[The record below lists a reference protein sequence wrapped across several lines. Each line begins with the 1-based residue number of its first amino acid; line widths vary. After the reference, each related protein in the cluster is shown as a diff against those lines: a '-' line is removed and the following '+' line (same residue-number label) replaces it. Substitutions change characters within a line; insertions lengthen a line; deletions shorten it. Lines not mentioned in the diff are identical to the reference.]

1 MHELIYVITGKQ
13 EPLVNAECENLLDK
27 LLQPQERPTGLFNAD
42 PSQVCA
48 SEVLDELRTVPFLTD
63 KRVVV
68 IKGADDFVS
77 KNRSLLESYFDKPCP
92 TGILILTVNT
102 WPPKTKLAKKLPKV
116 GKLIKTVEPK
126 PWQLPR
132 RLIEYAR
139 DAHGKKITTDSAE
152 LLVELVGD
160 EVTRLYSEVDK
171 LALFA
176 HAEKTITA
184 GHVES
189 LIGHNRIF
197 GVFAVIDACLA
208 GNTGEAVARLR
219 NMFAEDKTAEYT
231 TVGAFAFHFRRMFNA
246 KVLLDKGVQPGEIV
260 KRLRVWGNKD
270 GFFSQVRRMSLYQ
283 IGSILQRLADTDF
296 KIKTGQTKA
305 EVAIEQ
311 LVLNL
316 PLG

>member
-246 KVLLDKGVQPGEIV
+246 KVLLEKGVQPGEIV